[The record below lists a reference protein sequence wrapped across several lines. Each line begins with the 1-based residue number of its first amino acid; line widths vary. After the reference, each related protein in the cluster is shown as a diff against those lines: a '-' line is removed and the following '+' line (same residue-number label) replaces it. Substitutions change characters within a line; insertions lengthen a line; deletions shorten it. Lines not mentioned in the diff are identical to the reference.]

1 MQTQQKNLNFNA
13 TLVKDSAVEKQ
24 MLDPSSVVAPDVFS
38 LEHVQREIANIREEV
53 EETCAVADDVK
64 AVPESAY
71 EETLSLLKHLR
82 HNIPM
87 PDMMWSEDGGIG
99 LEWRPADG
107 IATISIYGDNLVIF
121 GAFFSDKREFD
132 GICSL
137 SDTVLLDGFVTTLR
151 NLPQKNA

>member
-53 EETCAVADDVK
+53 EETCVVADDVK

-71 EETLSLLKHLR
+71 EETLSLLKQLPHD
-82 HNIPM
+82 IPM
-87 PDMMWSEDGGIG
+87 PVMMWLEDGGIG
-99 LEWRPADG
+99 LEWRPGDG
-107 IATISIYGDNLVIF
+107 IATMSIYGDNLVIY
-121 GAFFSDKREFD
+121 GAFFNEKREFD

-137 SDTVLLDGFVTTLR
+137 SDSVFLKGFVIILR

>member
-1 MQTQQKNLNFNA
+1 MQTQRKKFNFDPPFA
-13 TLVKDSAVEKQ
+13 KQTAVEKE
-24 MLDPSSVVAPDVFS
+24 MLDPSSVVAPDLFS
-38 LEHVQREIANIREEV
+38 LEHVQRELANIREEV
-53 EETCAVADDVK
+53 EETCAVADNVK

-71 EETLSLLKHLR
+71 AETLSLLKHLR

-107 IATISIYGDNLVIF
+107 IATMSIYGDNLVIF

-137 SDTVLLDGFVTTLR
+137 SDTILLDGFVTTLR
-151 NLPQKNA
+151 NLFQ